1 MFQETFGKRNPNA
14 ILSEI
19 AQECAR
25 LEEGHKKGSQSN
37 QTLHKAMN
45 THINNLKL
53 LSSPLEELQKL
64 LPSVDKDRGGSAH
77 NILPTIKP
85 LMYFGL

>member
-1 MFQETFGKRNPNA
+1 MFGKRNPNA
-14 ILSEI
+14 ILSDI

-37 QTLHKAMN
+37 ADLHKAMN

-53 LSSPLEELQKL
+53 LSSPLEDLQKL
-64 LPSVDKDRGGSAH
+64 LPSVDKDRGIICLTPFC
-77 NILPTIKP
+77 NLPFSICVNV
-85 LMYFGL
+85 